1 MVTGDLRGITS
12 RGGHQG
18 WRMRTR
24 SVPGPSRD
32 TPRAVPEPPLPCQ
45 HTAYIRRG
53 EGVGDLE
60 SRKASQ

>member
-1 MVTGDLRGITS
+1 MVTGVLRGITS

-24 SVPGPSRD
+24 SVPGRSRD
-32 TPRAVPEPPLPCQ
+32 TPGVVPETPLPCP
-45 HTAYIRRG
+45 HTAYVRRG

-60 SRKASQ
+60 SRKAHQ